1 MDSPRIVIGEARAD
15 GKKLEQFREAFQ
27 NAIDNAP
34 PPSQGNDMQNFRL
47 VAVEVEF
54 GGFVGSS
61 RTRVTLEVRDGPL
74 STR

>member
-1 MDSPRIVIGEARAD
+1 MDSPRVVTGEASAA
-15 GKKLEQFREAFQ
+15 GKKLVQFQEAFQ

-34 PPSQGNDMQNFRL
+34 PPSQGNDMQSFRL
-47 VAVEVEF
+47 VAVEFEF

-74 STR
+74 STK